1 MRNAVLTEADRGAIL
16 EAWKYSKYSRESIEG
31 QLLGGSI
38 VAVYPL
44 FGIDETGNSYDTG
57 LSIVYQAPGS
67 GEIKTLDITTGNC
80 CSRDDEIITSIE
92 DGFIQPEYGGFPLY
106 RVEMEGLE

>member
-1 MRNAVLTEADRGAIL
+1 MQNAVLTEADRGAIGA
-16 EAWKYSKYSRESIEG
+16 AWKFSKYSRESIEG

-44 FGIDETGNSYDTG
+44 FGMDNKGNVYDAG

-67 GEIKTLDITTGNC
+67 GEIMTLDITTQNC
-80 CSRDDEIITSIE
+80 CSRDDEVITSIE
-92 DGFIQPEYGGFPLY
+92 AGFVQPEYI
-106 RVEMEGLE
+106 EMEGLK